1 MVYRRITI
9 ILIYERHTFQ
19 NIDLHCMIKSLKNQ
33 ISATMIEDLH
43 YIISLLVILIYFTLL
58 FCALMYICEEG
69 CKFRDEQTVM
79 EMETLKENLENNKN
93 SRTKTFNVLNYRNI
107 YGNTNQSSI
116 DLVNSSFVSDVINV

>member
-1 MVYRRITI
+1 
-9 ILIYERHTFQ
+9 
-19 NIDLHCMIKSLKNQ
+19 
-33 ISATMIEDLH
+33 
-43 YIISLLVILIYFTLL
+43 
-58 FCALMYICEEG
+58 MYICEEG